1 VARIGV
7 VTVTYNS
14 GSVLR
19 PFLQC
24 CLAQSHRDFILY
36 VVDNAS
42 SDDTLALLRDFEV
55 SRIRLVANATNLGV
69 AEGNNQG
76 IRLALEDGC
85 TEVLLLNN
93 DTEFEPTLFE
103 QLSASLA
110 RTSAAAV
117 TPRILFFDSRDDWF
131 ANGGFTPL
139 WGGVTGRHLPRALGD
154 GGQAQPI
161 DYAPTCC
168 MLVRREVFDQIGL
181 MDERYFVYWDD
192 TDFCWRLRAAGL
204 LLFVVPDVVLL
215 HKVSSLTGGLSSDF
229 FIRHHYR
236 NQIYFVRKHFGA
248 AASAYTAALLFA
260 TILLRVPL
268 RGDPLRQCRL
278 RIRSLISGFRIP
290 LESRP

>member
-1 VARIGV
+1 VARIGI

-19 PFLQC
+19 AFLQC
-24 CLAQSHRDFILY
+24 CLVQSHRDFILY

-42 SDDTLALLRDFEV
+42 ADDTLAVLRDFED
-55 SRIRLVANATNLGV
+55 SRIRLIANTANLGV

-85 TEVLLLNN
+85 SEVLLLNN
-93 DTEFEPTLFE
+93 DTEFEPSLLE
-103 QLSASLA
+103 QLSFALS

-131 ANGGFTPL
+131 ANGGFTPV
-139 WGGVTGRHLPRALGD
+139 WRGVTGRHLPRVLGK
-154 GGQAQPI
+154 GGRPHLI
-161 DYAPTCC
+161 GYAPTCC
-168 MLVRREVFDQIGL
+168 MLVRRDVFDRVGL

-204 LLFVVPDVVLL
+204 PLFMVADVVML

-248 AASAYTAALLFA
+248 AASAYTAALLFV
-260 TILLRVPL
+260 TIMLRVPL

-278 RIRSLISGFRIP
+278 RIRSLFSGFRLPI
-290 LESRP
+290 EGRQ